1 MKTMTK
7 KLLGF
12 ALAAFVFTLSA
23 PAFAITVRE
32 VKSPGGI
39 TAYLAED
46 HTAPIVAITFGFKG
60 GSALDPD
67 AKLGLSGMV
76 TSLLDEGAGS
86 LDSFAFQT
94 ELQDRAIT
102 LRFNADPDYVTGQI
116 VATTPNAAKAYELMR
131 LAMTQPRFDQEPV
144 ERIRR
149 QILVSIQARLENP
162 GRIAGQRLVEELFGK
177 HPYARDDDGLP
188 ETIKS
193 VTVDDMRAWLKSRFA
208 RDRLLVGASGDITA
222 AQLATVLDQLFGS
235 LPASTGLNATIPP
248 APIVGTGKVIRINK
262 NLPQSV
268 VYIGQKGL
276 LREDPDWYKAQVVD
290 YVFGGGSFASR
301 LMDEVREKRGLAYS
315 VGTGL
320 APYDAGAMMM
330 ASVGTRADQAEESLK
345 VIRDEWRK
353 IRDGGPTQEE
363 LNDAKQYLTGA
374 WPLRFTSTGSIADI
388 LLAVQRDNLGLDYI
402 DKRNSLIEA
411 VTLDQARDF
420 ARSFYDPDN
429 LVVVIVGPDSA
440 QMGAAPGMK
449 PGAKPAAKP
458 AAKPTAAQ
466 AK

>member
-1 MKTMTK
+1 MKQSSMKTFFG
-7 KLLGF
+7 LVV
-12 ALAAFVFTLSA
+12 AAVVVAT

-46 HTAPIVAITFGFKG
+46 HTTPIVAITFGFKG
-60 GSALDPD
+60 GSAIDPED
-67 AKLGLSGMV
+67 QLGLSTMV
-76 TSLLDEGAGS
+76 TSLLDEGAGT

-94 ELQDRAIT
+94 ELQDRAIS
-102 LRFNADPDYVTGQI
+102 LRFGADSDHVTGQL
-116 VATTPNAAKAYELMR
+116 VTTTANAAKAYELTR

-149 QILVSIQARLENP
+149 QILVGIQSRLESP
-162 GRIAGQRLVEELFGK
+162 GRIAGQRLVEELFGT
-177 HPYARDDDGLP
+177 HPYAREDEGKP

-193 VTVDDMRAWLKSRFA
+193 ITTDDLKGWVKSRFA
-208 RDRLLVGASGDITA
+208 RDRLLVSASGDITP
-222 AQLATVLDQLFGS
+222 AQLGTVIDQMFGS
-235 LPASTGLNATIPP
+235 LPATTGLKADLPP
-248 APIVGTGKVIRINK
+248 APIVAPPGGKVVRIPK

-276 LREDPDWYKAQVVD
+276 VREDPDWYTSQVVD
-290 YVFGGGSFASR
+290 YTFGGGSFASR

-315 VGTGL
+315 VGTGM

-353 IRDGGPTQEE
+353 MRDSGPTQEE
-363 LNDAKQYLTGA
+363 LDDAKQYLTGA

-402 DKRNSLIEA
+402 DKRNSLIDG
-411 VTLDQARDF
+411 VTLEQARAF
-420 ARSFYDPDN
+420 AKKFYEPEN
-429 LVVVIVGPDSA
+429 LVVVIVGPDMS
-440 QMGAAPGMK
+440 Q
-449 PGAKPAAKP
+449 AKPAAKP
-458 AAKPTAAQ
+458 GAK